1 MASKGFNSILFD
13 FTSLID
19 MEITAINW
27 IRDVFR
33 DSTLENFDKHKLL
46 YTKMDDLKFHR
57 VYGAQDLFQ
66 SMITNP
72 NMNKYWMNTLTTI
85 YSQHEK
91 SILSEKYACVTQMPT
106 LISAYKKAGE
116 GIIRTTVRCD
126 NDIQASLAAHLAP
139 DASIEICEP
148 DKVDMSKYGRL
159 ICGNYLEAIK
169 YILNEPKSIL
179 ILNFRENFTE
189 NDITKLRPELIISLG
204 DIHDIQ
210 VISAFPEKES
220 TEEPK
225 G

>member
-33 DSTLENFDKHKLL
+33 DNALENFDKHKLL
-46 YTKMDDLKFHR
+46 YMKMEDMKFHR
-57 VYGAQDLFQ
+57 VYGAQDVFQ
-66 SMITNP
+66 SMISNP
-72 NMNKYWMNTLTTI
+72 SMRKDWPHTLASIYTKY
-85 YSQHEK
+85 EK
-91 SILSEKYACVTQMPT
+91 DIFSEKYACLTQMPT

-116 GIIRTTVRCD
+116 GIIKTTVRCD
-126 NDIQASLAAHLAP
+126 NDIQAEFTSRIAP

-148 DKVDMSKYGRL
+148 ENIDMSRYGRL
-159 ICGNYLEAIK
+159 VCGQFGQAIR
-169 YILNEPKSIL
+169 YILNEPKSVL
-179 ILNFRENFTE
+179 ILNFRENFME

>member
-19 MEITAINW
+19 IEITAINW

-46 YTKMDDLKFHR
+46 YTKIDDMKFHR

-66 SMITNP
+66 SMISNASMRTEWT
-72 NMNKYWMNTLTTI
+72 KTLASI
-85 YSQHEK
+85 YSEYGK
-91 SILSEKYACVTQMPT
+91 DILSQKYACLTQMPK

-116 GIIRTTVRCD
+116 GIIKTTVRCD
-126 NDIQASLAAHLAP
+126 DQIQADLVAKIAP
-139 DASIEICEP
+139 SASIEIGKPE
-148 DKVDMSKYGRL
+148 DIDMSLYGRL
-159 ICGNYLEAIK
+159 ICGHYIQAIR
-169 YILNEPKSIL
+169 YELNEPKSVL

-189 NDITKLRPELIISLG
+189 NDITKLRPELVISLG
-204 DIHDIQ
+204 DIHDIG
-210 VISAFPEKES
+210 VISAFPDKDPI
-220 TEEPK
+220 EEN

>member
-13 FTSLID
+13 FTSIID

-33 DSTLENFDKHKLL
+33 DNALENFDKHKLL
-46 YTKMDDLKFHR
+46 YTKMEDLKFHR
-57 VYGAQDLFQ
+57 VYGAQDVFQ
-66 SMITNP
+66 SMISNP
-72 NMNKYWMNTLTTI
+72 SMRKDWPHTLAYI
-85 YSQHEK
+85 YTEYEK
-91 SILSEKYACVTQMPT
+91 DILSEKYACLTQMPT

-116 GIIRTTVRCD
+116 GIIRTAVRCATD
-126 NDIQASLAAHLAP
+126 AQAEFITKIAP
-139 DASIEICEP
+139 DASIEMGEP
-148 DKVDMSKYGRL
+148 ETIDMSKYGRL
-159 ICGNYLEAIK
+159 ICGQFEQAIR
-169 YILNEPKSIL
+169 YTLNEPKSVL